1 MPFRLCVEVG
11 GRVLRFPL
19 ESGTF
24 DLGSSGECDLVVRH
38 PTISRRH
45 ARFEISGET
54 AVLSDLGSSN
64 GTRYDGRLV
73 TGPLPIIPGMKLF
86 FGSVAAGLEV
96 ISSDDLE
103 TGVAIAETSGGPAPA
118 DHPSEI
124 GRSTLGPAVLE
135 VFTLDKLPRLADVVA
150 DGAGT
155 AEVAHAVGEALLG
168 SMPCRRVEV
177 VRNDG
182 NREAVLFRGE
192 RISGGEIEPV
202 RADAG
207 DGWTLVVEFLSGRM
221 AEAYG
226 GIVRSCAALIRA
238 SGRENSSRRIARKH
252 VVADP
257 PVPAPPSLDPTVRKI
272 YSRAAKVAP
281 SRVSIL
287 IRGESGTGK
296 EILAGFI
303 HAASDRAEAPL
314 ITLNCAALP
323 RDLLEAE
330 LFGVERGVAT
340 GVDARAGKFEV
351 ANGGTL
357 FLDEIGDMAPET
369 QARILRVLQEGE
381 VFRIGGHSAYPADV
395 RIISATNRDIEE
407 MLEDG
412 RFRRDLY
419 HRIAD
424 WVIELP
430 PLRRRPADIPN
441 LAVHFL
447 AAAGAERGVRP
458 AGISR
463 AAISALTAY
472 DWPGNIRELE
482 KEMCR
487 AALFLDDG
495 ELLDTS
501 CLQEK
506 ILAVQSGRGD
516 QRLKAVLERAE
527 RKHIERVLGE
537 CGGSVSD
544 AARRLGVGQSTLY
557 RRMKALGVE

>member
-1 MPFRLCVEVG
+1 
-11 GRVLRFPL
+11 
-19 ESGTF
+19 
-24 DLGSSGECDLVVRH
+24 
-38 PTISRRH
+38 
-45 ARFEISGET
+45 
-54 AVLSDLGSSN
+54 
-64 GTRYDGRLV
+64 
-73 TGPLPIIPGMKLF
+73 MKLF
-86 FGSVAAGLEV
+86 FGSVAAGLET
-96 ISSDDLE
+96 ISSEDLE
-103 TGVAIAETSGGPAPA
+103 TGVAITEIRGLSTRSDGS
-118 DHPSEI
+118 SEF

-135 VFTLDKLPRLADVVA
+135 VFTLDKLPILAEAVA
-150 DGAGT
+150 DGVEAT
-155 AEVAHAVGEALLG
+155 EVAQMVGEALLG
-168 SMPCRRVEV
+168 SLPCLRVEII
-177 VRNDG
+177 RG
-182 NREAVLFRGE
+182 FGGKEAVLFRGE
-192 RISGGEIEPV
+192 RVSGGESVPV
-202 RADAG
+202 RVDAG
-207 DGWTLVVEFLSGRM
+207 EEWVLVVDFLSERM

-226 GIVRSCAALIRA
+226 GIVRASAALIRTA
-238 SGRENSSRRIARKH
+238 GRGRTSRRISRGA
-252 VVADP
+252 VISEP
-257 PVPAPPSLDPTVRKI
+257 PVPAPPSLDPTVRDI
-272 YSRAAKVAP
+272 YARAVKVAP

-303 HAASDRAEAPL
+303 HAASDRADAPL
-314 ITLNCAALP
+314 VTLNCAALP
-323 RDLLEAE
+323 RDLLESE

-340 GVDARAGKFEV
+340 GVDARPGKFEV

-395 RIISATNRDIEE
+395 RIISATNRDIEG

-430 PLRRRPADIPN
+430 SLRNRPADIPN
-441 LAVHFL
+441 LAAYFL
-447 AAAGAERGVRP
+447 SAAGAERGVRP

-463 AAISALTAY
+463 AAVSALTAY
-472 DWPGNIRELE
+472 AWPGNIRELE

-487 AALFLDDG
+487 AALFLEDG

-501 CLQEK
+501 CLQPK
-506 ILAVQSGRGD
+506 ILESRVGPGD
-516 QRLKAVLERAE
+516 ERLKTVLEETE
-527 RKHIERVLGE
+527 RKHIERILGE